1 MHWEKFY
8 ISRNSRTK
16 QFFTLQA
23 KKFARWSPKWPLN
36 KVLIFSCFE
45 QIRPPPNLK
54 KAGFNKKVEF
64 NIYMAKYK
72 RFKKIAWIWSH
83 HLHLQWK
90 FKLWVGKVVWGLKA
104 KHCLAQQCFAF
115 TPQAN
120 FPTHNLNFHWRW
132 RWWDQIQAIFLC
144 VWSMAIWVVEFS
156 NGEYKIRK
164 IFS

>member
-1 MHWEKFY
+1 MKKDHLYCVHWEKFY

-23 KKFARWSPKWPLN
+23 KKFARWSSQWPLN

-90 FKLWVGKVVWGLKA
+90 FKLWAGKFAPGVKA
-104 KHCLAQQCFAF
+104 KHCWSLS
-115 TPQAN
+115 TN
-120 FPTHNLNFHWRW
+120 FWKQKVCWHHPAMFCLITLSKLSH
-132 RWWDQIQAIFLC
+132 Q
-144 VWSMAIWVVEFS
+144 
-156 NGEYKIRK
+156 
-164 IFS
+164 

>member
-1 MHWEKFY
+1 MKKDHLYCVHWEKFY

-83 HLHLQWK
+83 HLHLYWK
-90 FKLWVGKVVWGLKA
+90 FKLLARMFTWGNKA
-104 KHCLAQQCFAF
+104 KYCWVISTNFLFTKVFWQLPAMFCLY
-115 TPQAN
+115 TSSKLSH
-120 FPTHNLNFHWRW
+120 T
-132 RWWDQIQAIFLC
+132 
-144 VWSMAIWVVEFS
+144 
-156 NGEYKIRK
+156 
-164 IFS
+164 